1 MDIKMPIVP
10 RRIFLRRSIIFSKE
24 EFWIK
29 TLVGVELSGQD
40 RLFIGPRG
48 IHRSEVCHFA
58 FIPAKFK
65 DDGKR

>member
-1 MDIKMPIVP
+1 MPIVP
-10 RRIFLRRSIIFSKE
+10 RRIFLRRSIILSKE

-29 TLVGVELSGQD
+29 TLAGIGLSGQD
-40 RLFIGPRG
+40 RFFIRPKG

-58 FIPAKFK
+58 FIPAKFA